1 MNLETTYLGLVLP
14 SPLVASAG
22 PLTRSVPGIRRLA
35 AAGVGAVVLPSLFE
49 EQIRREAERDAAL
62 AEAGSE
68 SFGEALSYLPAPSGD
83 GEPLQYLSL
92 IERASAAVKIPV
104 IASLNGATAG
114 GWTAYASSMQSAGA
128 AALELNIY
136 YLHGD
141 PLTPARDVEE
151 RYIEILSAVRAA
163 VTIPI
168 AVKLA
173 PYLSSMGEM
182 AIRLQR
188 AGANGLVLFNRF
200 MQSDI
205 DPDTLTVTSGLT
217 LSNPAEGVL
226 PRSWIARLRGTV
238 PLSLAASTGV
248 ESAHDVAAYLLAGA
262 DVVMSTSSLLRHGPE
277 HAVALLDGLQAWMAR
292 KGFVSLDQVRGRL
305 SPGSGAD
312 AAAYGRS
319 SYLTTIDE
327 ATHTYAPG

>member
-1 MNLETTYLGLVLP
+1 M
-14 SPLVASAG
+14 
-22 PLTRSVPGIRRLA
+22 
-35 AAGVGAVVLPSLFE
+35 
-49 EQIRREAERDAAL
+49 
-62 AEAGSE
+62 
-68 SFGEALSYLPAPSGD
+68 
-83 GEPLQYLSL
+83 
-92 IERASAAVKIPV
+92 KIPV
-104 IASLNGATAG
+104 IASLNGATTG

-182 AIRLQR
+182 ATRLQR

-217 LSNPAEGVL
+217 LSNPTEGVL
-226 PRSWIARLRGTV
+226 PRSWIARLRGAV

-277 HAVALLDGLQAWMAR
+277 HAVALLDGLQGWMAR

-305 SPGSGAD
+305 SLVSGAD
-312 AAAYGRS
+312 AAVYGRA

>member
-1 MNLETTYLGLVLP
+1 
-14 SPLVASAG
+14 
-22 PLTRSVPGIRRLA
+22 
-35 AAGVGAVVLPSLFE
+35 
-49 EQIRREAERDAAL
+49 
-62 AEAGSE
+62 
-68 SFGEALSYLPAPSGD
+68 
-83 GEPLQYLSL
+83 
-92 IERASAAVKIPV
+92 
-104 IASLNGATAG
+104 
-114 GWTAYASSMQSAGA
+114 MQSAGA

-141 PLTPARDVEE
+141 PMTPARDVEE

-182 AIRLQR
+182 ATRLHG
-188 AGANGLVLFNRF
+188 AGADGLVLFNRF

-205 DPDTLTVTSGLT
+205 DPDTLTVTAGLT

-277 HAVALLDGLQAWMAR
+277 HAAALLDGLQAWMAR

-305 SPGSGAD
+305 SPGSGD
-312 AAAYGRS
+312 ASAYGRS
-319 SYLTTIDE
+319 SYLTTIDV
-327 ATHTYAPG
+327 ATHTYGPG

>member
-1 MNLETTYLGLVLP
+1 MK
-14 SPLVASAG
+14 
-22 PLTRSVPGIRRLA
+22 
-35 AAGVGAVVLPSLFE
+35 AV
-49 EQIRREAERDAAL
+49 
-62 AEAGSE
+62 
-68 SFGEALSYLPAPSGD
+68 
-83 GEPLQYLSL
+83 
-92 IERASAAVKIPV
+92 
-104 IASLNGATAG
+104 
-114 GWTAYASSMQSAGA
+114 
-128 AALELNIY
+128 
-136 YLHGD
+136 
-141 PLTPARDVEE
+141 
-151 RYIEILSAVRAA
+151 

-182 AIRLQR
+182 AARLQR
-188 AGANGLVLFNRF
+188 AGADGLVLFNRF

-305 SPGSGAD
+305 SRGEVPTRPPTGDPVTWRPSTRRRTPTLPAEDAIRSAAGGRRGALET
-312 AAAYGRS
+312 AGR
-319 SYLTTIDE
+319 
-327 ATHTYAPG
+327 